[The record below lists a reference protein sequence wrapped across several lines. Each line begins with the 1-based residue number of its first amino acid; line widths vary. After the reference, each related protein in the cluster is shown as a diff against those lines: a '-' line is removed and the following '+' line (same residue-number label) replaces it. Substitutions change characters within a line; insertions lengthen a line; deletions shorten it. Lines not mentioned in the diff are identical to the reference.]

1 MDGES
6 TSLALQAT
14 SVAELIRTAGLF
26 IAVTPTTSAREQEL
40 NLERQFLDFD
50 LRVFEAYREPEA
62 ENPWSFVVSN
72 PRDIEEA
79 LPA

>member
-14 SVAELIRTAGLF
+14 SVAKLIRTVGLF
-26 IAVTPTTSAREQEL
+26 IAVSPTTSAREHEL